1 MRKLKA
7 VYPGSFDPV
16 TLGHIDLIS
25 RSSGIF
31 DEVIVAVADNPRK
44 TVLFTQDERVEF
56 IEEATKEMDNVSI
69 QTFETLLVEFAASVG
84 AKVMLKGLRAVSDF
98 DYELQMSFINR
109 RLASDLETMFMM
121 PSEEYSFVSSTLI
134 KEIAA
139 LNGDISSM
147 VPKPVAEALLA
158 RLATLNDGA

>member
-1 MRKLKA
+1 MEKLKA

-25 RSSGIF
+25 RSCGVF

-44 TVLFTQDERVEF
+44 KALFTKDERVGF
-56 IEEATKEMDNVSI
+56 IQEATKQMSNVSI
-69 QTFETLLVEFAASVG
+69 KVFETLLVKFASSVG
-84 AKVMLKGLRAVSDF
+84 AKVIIKGLRAVSDF

-109 RLASDLETMFMM
+109 RLAGDLETMFMM
-121 PSEEYSFVSSTLI
+121 PSEEYSFVSSTII

-147 VPKPVAEALLA
+147 VPKPVEEALFT
-158 RLATLNDGA
+158 RLASLNDGA

>member
-1 MRKLKA
+1 MEKLKA

-25 RSSGIF
+25 RSSDIF

-44 TVLFTQDERVEF
+44 TVLFTQDERIGF
-56 IEEATKEMDNVSI
+56 IKEATQEMGNVSI
-69 QTFETLLVEFAASVG
+69 QTFETLLVEFTASVG
-84 AKVMLKGLRAVSDF
+84 AKVMIKGLRAVSDF

-109 RLASDLETMFMM
+109 RLAGDLETMFMM

-147 VPKPVAEALLA
+147 VPKPVEKALFA
-158 RLATLNDGA
+158 RLASLNDSA